1 MYRPDAALP
10 RALVVEDKV
19 KPPHAIIMGGP
30 GCGKHTI
37 CQSLCNKY
45 GMVHVSIGN
54 VLRDKVRQKAE
65 SSELIAEYMTEGRL
79 VPDELA
85 ISIVREKINSPEVQ
99 ERGWLLDNFPR
110 TSDQAEAMMELGII
124 PDKFI
129 YINVPEDVLVE
140 RCLGRRLDPVTGEI
154 YHKKFKPPPDDPEIA
169 SRLEHR
175 DDDHE
180 EAVARRL
187 ELFNEGIEDVLE
199 IFNGIKLELDGTGP
213 LKEVLKAAHLYVK
226 PPAPLYADVSQ
237 RPANI
242 SAEELKKQFTKRA
255 EESKAWAPAEG
266 DEAAE
271 PQADGDEAAGRPPLI
286 GDDFRRQLAL
296 DMIDICMGVLFDE
309 EQERSRVRRLTYQF
323 AAQHAM
329 GTLDTLV
336 HVLFLQH
343 DKGDQ
348 TADPSWAAGEEPTPA
363 VVDTWGR
370 GVVPLKRRLK
380 PLTVEELQQG
390 GEGSRPTSARSRMSK
405 ASAATGG
412 LGGAKKKEEKKVK
425 KEEKKKEDKK
435 VPEEMSTED
444 KLRAFLKAK
453 NDEAQAKAKKAKEYA
468 ETVQKMERQIKS
480 LTSRGQNF
488 TMDYQGEVIMVNEIP
503 GDKIPG
509 PNVAVKS
516 ALAQGPKPPQD
527 PKFKAAADGG
537 AAPNKKF
544 FTPSDTVQPP
554 AVESHVLATGV
565 VLKEGGQQRE
575 GPARAR
581 DSLHMTRKEYTAII
595 EAENPTLGASMRM
608 SQEEEE
614 TKDEEDGDE
623 GGLLSA
629 RGDATGGAS
638 ATGRASV
645 LAGLVPGGIPG
656 LANITGLLPPEA
668 AKPTAAVEAEVAEA
682 ALYDWEKTEFYD
694 KDKQLLGLPDD
705 QQTKKPDA
713 KARRQSVGLRPKNPR
728 DRFIFPEVRV
738 RVYVSAR
745 APVRDQDLFVC

>member
-1 MYRPDAALP
+1 
-10 RALVVEDKV
+10 
-19 KPPHAIIMGGP
+19 
-30 GCGKHTI
+30 
-37 CQSLCNKY
+37 
-45 GMVHVSIGN
+45 
-54 VLRDKVRQKAE
+54 
-65 SSELIAEYMTEGRL
+65 
-79 VPDELA
+79 
-85 ISIVREKINSPEVQ
+85 
-99 ERGWLLDNFPR
+99 
-110 TSDQAEAMMELGII
+110 MMELGII

-129 YINVPEDVLVE
+129 YINVPETDVLVE

-175 DDDHE
+175 DDDRE

-199 IFNGIKLELDGTGP
+199 IFNDIKLELDGTGP
-213 LKEVLKAAHLYVK
+213 LKEVLKAAHLYV
-226 PPAPLYADVSQ
+226 
-237 RPANI
+237 
-242 SAEELKKQFTKRA
+242 
-255 EESKAWAPAEG
+255 
-266 DEAAE
+266 
-271 PQADGDEAAGRPPLI
+271 
-286 GDDFRRQLAL
+286 
-296 DMIDICMGVLFDE
+296 
-309 EQERSRVRRLTYQF
+309 YQF

-336 HVLFLQH
+336 QVLFLQH

-348 TADPSWAAGEEPTPA
+348 AADPLWAAGDEPTPA
-363 VVDTWGR
+363 AVDTWGR
-370 GVVPLKRRLK
+370 GVVPLKRRFK

-390 GEGSRPTSARSRMSK
+390 GEWSRPTSVHSRTSK

-425 KEEKKKEDKK
+425 NEEKKKEDKK

-453 NDEAQAKAKKAKEYA
+453 NDEAQAKNKKAKEYA
-468 ETVQKMERQIKS
+468 ENVQKMERQIKS
-480 LTSRGQNF
+480 FTSRGQNF

-527 PKFKAAADGG
+527 PKFSAAAGG
-537 AAPNKKF
+537 GGAPNKKF

-595 EAENPTLGASMRM
+595 EAVNPTLGASMHM
-608 SQEEEE
+608 SQERVGFFWVRFNTHQCSYVTRADRRVK
-614 TKDEEDGDE
+614 TKGFMTTKSLKDWLRRDGCM
-623 GGLLSA
+623 GGYH
-629 RGDATGGAS
+629 
-638 ATGRASV
+638 V
-645 LAGLVPGGIPG
+645 L
-656 LANITGLLPPEA
+656 N
-668 AKPTAAVEAEVAEA
+668 
-682 ALYDWEKTEFYD
+682 
-694 KDKQLLGLPDD
+694 
-705 QQTKKPDA
+705 
-713 KARRQSVGLRPKNPR
+713 
-728 DRFIFPEVRV
+728 
-738 RVYVSAR
+738 
-745 APVRDQDLFVC
+745 